1 MLFLSLAIAF
11 SATPARL
18 VEAANDIGRELADAD
33 ADAGTEEADG
43 GVGDDAGDTIK
54 LDKTQVVAVDG
65 MVGCHQEPALPVFAT
80 LCVHHSHA
88 TSDPPARAA
97 PSASRRQSLLERY
110 QC

>member
-11 SATPARL
+11 TATPARL
-18 VEAANDIGRELADAD
+18 AEAASDIGRELADAD

-54 LDKTQVVAVDG
+54 LDKTQVLAADG
-65 MVGCHQEPALPVFAT
+65 MVDCHPEPALPVCAPFRA
-80 LCVHHSHA
+80 HHSQA
-88 TSDPPARAA
+88 ANDPPARAA